1 VAKSLKSKEL
11 NEHLY
16 KLTQHATIGL
26 KNRLMTPLLLL
37 DVEKAFD
44 SVWHNRLRYK
54 LAKLGINHN
63 LLRLLSSFL
72 NNRFIQERV
81 GGHLSNKVNLVAG
94 TPQGLVLSPILFILY
109 VNDLPVNPGI
119 YVTQYADDLGIY
131 LSERNTNYARIKLQN
146 QLRRLESW

>member
-1 VAKSLKSKEL
+1 
-11 NEHLY
+11 
-16 KLTQHATIGL
+16 
-26 KNRLMTPLLLL
+26 
-37 DVEKAFD
+37 
-44 SVWHNRLRYK
+44 
-54 LAKLGINHN
+54 

-72 NNRFIQERV
+72 NNRFIQVRV

-94 TPQGLVLSPILFILY
+94 TPQGSVLSPILFILY

-146 QLRRLESW
+146 QLRRLEGWCNEWHNQVEWF